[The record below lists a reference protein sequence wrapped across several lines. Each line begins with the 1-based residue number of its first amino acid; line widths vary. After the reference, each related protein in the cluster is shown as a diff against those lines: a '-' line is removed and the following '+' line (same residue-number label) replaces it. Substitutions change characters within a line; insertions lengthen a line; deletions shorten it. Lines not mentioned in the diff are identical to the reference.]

1 MTGVKELLYAVALAV
16 LISGFWLVLI
26 TCRME
31 GTVS

>member
-16 LISGFWLVLI
+16 LIGGFWLVVN

-31 GTVS
+31 GTAS